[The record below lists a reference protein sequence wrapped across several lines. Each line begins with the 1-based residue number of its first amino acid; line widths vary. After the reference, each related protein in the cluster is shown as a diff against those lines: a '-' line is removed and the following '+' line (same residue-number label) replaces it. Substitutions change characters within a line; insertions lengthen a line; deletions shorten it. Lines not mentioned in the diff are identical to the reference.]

1 GWFAWLGAVD
11 EVAAKGSNMARSSSQ
26 IGATME
32 WRLADA
38 KNRFSELVT
47 RALAEGP
54 QRVRRHDD
62 AVVVVAERDYEKLTG
77 KRPDFKE
84 FLMGGGPS
92 FERLNLTRDD
102 SPMRDVKF

>member
-1 GWFAWLGAVD
+1 
-11 EVAAKGSNMARSSSQ
+11 
-26 IGATME
+26 ME

-54 QRVRRHDD
+54 QRVRRHHD
-62 AVVVVAERDYEKLTG
+62 AVVVIAERDYEKLTG
-77 KRPDFKE
+77 KRPDFRE
-84 FLMGGGPS
+84 FLMREGPS
-92 FERLNLTRDD
+92 LERLNLTRDD

>member
-1 GWFAWLGAVD
+1 MD
-11 EVAAKGSNMARSSSQ
+11 
-26 IGATME
+26 
-32 WRLADA
+32 WRLAEA

-54 QRVRRHDD
+54 QRVRRHND

-84 FLMGGGPS
+84 FLMREGPS
-92 FERLNLTRDD
+92 FAGLDLSRDD
-102 SPMRDVKF
+102 SPMRDPKL